1 MDSKEWKPE
10 EHERN
15 LYEYWR
21 TSDNFNI
28 NSSNCLQ
35 NFNAGDFHECKNNPQ
50 KRPKKQESNE
60 IIIVILAPDIKMS
73 LYLTAVSITK
83 SIIMSSPIYLH
94 AATV

>member
-1 MDSKEWKPE
+1 M
-10 EHERN
+10 
-15 LYEYWR
+15 
-21 TSDNFNI
+21 
-28 NSSNCLQ
+28 
-35 NFNAGDFHECKNNPQ
+35 NARIIPS

>member
-1 MDSKEWKPE
+1 MLDVSRNRFDRKGEIVMVTIHLKDGKE
-10 EHERN
+10 
-15 LYEYWR
+15 
-21 TSDNFNI
+21 
-28 NSSNCLQ
+28 
-35 NFNAGDFHECKNNPQ
+35 
-50 KRPKKQESNE
+50 KQFESNE